1 VASITRSR
9 PRKRSRCSAE
19 RGTRHQAF
27 WPCHVSVLDATIMD
41 RSRQHHPRHV
51 TDAYLLALAVA
62 HGGHF
67 VTFDRS
73 LSVAVVR
80 GATEDHLT
88 VL

>member
-1 VASITRSR
+1 MPSELAR
-9 PRKRSRCSAE
+9 
-19 RGTRHQAF
+19 QAF
-27 WPCHVSVLDATIMD
+27 TRQYRQAEDHGKERHLDATIMD
-41 RSRQHHPRHV
+41 RSRLHDPRQI

-80 GATEDHLT
+80 GATEDQLT

>member
-1 VASITRSR
+1 M
-9 PRKRSRCSAE
+9 
-19 RGTRHQAF
+19 TRHHAF

-41 RSRQHHPRHV
+41 RSRLHDPRQI
-51 TDAYLLALAVA
+51 TDAYLLALAIA

-67 VTFDRS
+67 VAFDRS

-80 GATEDHLT
+80 GITEDHLT